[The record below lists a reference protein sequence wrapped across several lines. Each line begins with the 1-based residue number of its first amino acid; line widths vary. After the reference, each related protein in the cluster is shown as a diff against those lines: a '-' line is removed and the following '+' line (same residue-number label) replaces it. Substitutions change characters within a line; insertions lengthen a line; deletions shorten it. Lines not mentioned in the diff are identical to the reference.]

1 VGTRGARSERLRMT
15 RLPYV
20 AAWLAC
26 AGALAACGGGAGGG
40 PPPPSMSQRTIPG
53 DGATATVFDTA
64 YDTLQGGP
72 CDVSYD
78 GLVWYHVA
86 AGAFAPLDVTRA
98 RCSSPSTLG
107 VDAAPPVPAWAKPAS
122 AVHALFVAT
131 SYQQD
136 YSPPGMMAIHAL
148 AAPAHIPMTWM
159 LGTTQ
164 DVNEKAALYD
174 QYHTEDGD
182 DVESAPEPADIM
194 QGAVAAFPW
203 YHPAVAVE
211 GAGRERDIAHD
222 LQLGEHAFWGITWN
236 SLDVDNTSDMGAPW
250 GTYCA
255 DVTSYKRP
263 SPSGDC
269 TMLSFEWTARD
280 LTRGYETGHTEY
292 FSTDP
297 DDVLVRAKFTPQAGA
312 AYVSA
317 LVDAYAA
324 ASESQ
329 PLVVVAQQESV
340 DMETGT
346 PGETTVLGALYRRA
360 VADGMTPL
368 TLAAAAIAARAFSAA
383 PRAVAFP
390 FIAGGVAFQ
399 RKGST
404 LEPSTIDFHD
414 NVAGMTFEAGHT
426 TPSRVFEYS
435 ADPQSFFDKPLALL
449 AQGAAPQLTMV
460 AASGGKLFF
469 HFQAPAAIHY
479 GIALWGN
486 PATLGIAGKGVAI
499 SGRAGAVAAFDL
511 PSGASDVSVGCRHCA
526 GATLPLAE

>member
-1 VGTRGARSERLRMT
+1 MA
-15 RLPYV
+15 RLPSV
-20 AAWLAC
+20 AAWLVCTA
-26 AGALAACGGGAGGG
+26 ALAACGSGAPGG
-40 PPPPSMSQRTIPG
+40 PTQHFTSQRDIPG
-53 DGATATVFDTA
+53 NGASTAVFATA

-78 GLVWYHVA
+78 GLVWYRIA
-86 AGAFAPLDVTRA
+86 AGSFAPADVTRA
-98 RCSSPSTLG
+98 RCSSDSSLG
-107 VDAAPPVPAWAKPAS
+107 VDAAPPLPAWARPAGR
-122 AVHALFVAT
+122 VHALFVAT

-148 AAPAHIPMTWM
+148 AAPEHIPMTWL

-174 QYHTEDGD
+174 QYHAENGDG
-182 DVESAPEPADIM
+182 VESAPEPAAIM
-194 QGAVAAFPW
+194 QGAVTAFPW
-203 YHPAVAVE
+203 YHPAVAIE
-211 GAGRERDIAHD
+211 GAGRERDIGRD
-222 LQLGEHAFWGITWN
+222 LRLGEHAFWGITWN

-263 SPSGDC
+263 SPNGDC
-269 TMLSFEWTARD
+269 TMLAFEWTARD
-280 LTRGYETGHTEY
+280 LTRGYETGHSEY

-297 DDVLVRAKFTPQAGA
+297 DDVLVRAKFSPQDGA

-329 PLVVVAQQESV
+329 PLVVVSQQESV

-346 PGETTVLGALYRRA
+346 PGETTVLGALYHRA
-360 VADGMTPL
+360 IADGMTPL
-368 TLAAAAIAARAFSAA
+368 TLAAAATAARAFSSA

-399 RKGST
+399 RKGSA
-404 LEPSTIDFHD
+404 LEPATIDFHD
-414 NVAGMTFEAGHT
+414 NAAGMTFEAGHT

-435 ADPQSFFDKPLALL
+435 ADPQSFFDKPLAVL
-449 AQGAAPQLTMV
+449 AQGAAPALTMV
-460 AASGGKLFF
+460 AASNGELFF

-486 PATLGIAGKGVAI
+486 PAALGISGKGVAI

-511 PSGASDVSVGCRHCA
+511 PAGASDVPVVCRYCA
-526 GATLPLAE
+526 GATLPLSE